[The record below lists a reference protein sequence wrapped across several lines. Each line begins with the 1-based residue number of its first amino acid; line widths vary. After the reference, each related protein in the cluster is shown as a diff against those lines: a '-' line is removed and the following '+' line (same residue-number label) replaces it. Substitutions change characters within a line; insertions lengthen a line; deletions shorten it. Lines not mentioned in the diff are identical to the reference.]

1 MSIKQLIRFDD
12 QLGKMGVKES
22 DIKEYCN
29 MPKDAKLAGSI
40 GGGLGG
46 SAGAAI
52 FEYMYRRHYASL
64 NEQISKPEE
73 FGLTT
78 GKFLSP
84 IAGAWAGSAAAASW
98 AGFQSVSMLGPIK
111 FQLVSGLAGLGT
123 GLVVGM
129 AVQGVAVTIGWT
141 VSEVQKT
148 RQIAEEV
155 KKRSRELENRLSQE
169 DSAFRR
175 RLNNINHDLDSIEK
189 LLKNTET
196 M

>member
-1 MSIKQLIRFDD
+1 
-12 QLGKMGVKES
+12 
-22 DIKEYCN
+22 
-29 MPKDAKLAGSI
+29 
-40 GGGLGG
+40 
-46 SAGAAI
+46 
-52 FEYMYRRHYASL
+52 
-64 NEQISKPEE
+64 
-73 FGLTT
+73 
-78 GKFLSP
+78 
-84 IAGAWAGSAAAASW
+84 
-98 AGFQSVSMLGPIK
+98 
-111 FQLVSGLAGLGT
+111 
-123 GLVVGM
+123 M